1 MQLSCKSKHESRN
14 GNVFFS
20 ISTLQKY
27 TLPKNELFA
36 SILKTLLLQAI
47 NVFGMTER
55 DFTGKKVAFFT
66 LGCKLNF
73 SETST
78 MARKFTDLGF
88 EKVDFKE
95 VADVYVVNS
104 CSVTAESDKKSRNMI
119 RSAISRNPNAVMM
132 VTGCYAQLKSADIAS
147 IEGVDYVLGSGE
159 KLNITS
165 YINDLHKAD
174 QPVVQITD
182 YKKIKDFFSAYSYGD
197 RTRSF
202 LKVQDGCD
210 YFCTYCTIPIAR
222 GRSRNASIAETVAE
236 AKDIAS
242 RGIKEI
248 ILTGVNIGDFGH
260 TSGETFFDLVKALDE
275 VDGIER
281 YRISSIEPNLLTNDI
296 IAFVAQS
303 KRFVPHFHI
312 PLQSGSDDVLA
323 LMKRKY
329 KREVFAQRVQQIKQI
344 MPEAFIGV
352 DIIAGT
358 NGETEEFFA
367 DSYRFIESL
376 DVSQLHAFPY
386 SERPDTFALT
396 IPYKVPVNE
405 RKARVQRYIG
415 LSEQKHRNF
424 YEAFLGQTRKV
435 LFEEDRKQN
444 RIFGWTDNYIR
455 VEAPWNE
462 KLKNQVVDFFLE
474 SINDVGHVEGKII

>member
-1 MQLSCKSKHESRN
+1 LTINEQ
-14 GNVFFS
+14 FS
-20 ISTLQKY
+20 DC
-27 TLPKNELFA
+27 
-36 SILKTLLLQAI
+36 LKTLLLQAI
-47 NVFGMTER
+47 KVFGMTEK

-78 MARKFTDLGF
+78 MARKFADLGF

-165 YINDLHKAD
+165 YINDLQKTV

-182 YKKIKDFFSAYSYGD
+182 HKKIKDFFTAYSYGD

-236 AKDIAS
+236 ARDIAS

-275 VDGIER
+275 VEGIER
-281 YRISSIEPNLLTNDI
+281 YRISSIEPNLITDEI
-296 IAFVAQS
+296 IDFVAQS

-329 KREVFAQRVQQIKQI
+329 KREVFAHRVQRIKQI
-344 MPEAFIGV
+344 MPDAFIGV

-396 IPYKVPVNE
+396 IPHKVQVNE

-435 LFEEDRKQN
+435 LFEEDRKHN

-455 VEAPWNE
+455 VETPWNE
-462 KLKNQVVDFFLE
+462 KLKNQIVDFKLE
-474 SINDVGHVEGKII
+474 SINDSGHVEGKII